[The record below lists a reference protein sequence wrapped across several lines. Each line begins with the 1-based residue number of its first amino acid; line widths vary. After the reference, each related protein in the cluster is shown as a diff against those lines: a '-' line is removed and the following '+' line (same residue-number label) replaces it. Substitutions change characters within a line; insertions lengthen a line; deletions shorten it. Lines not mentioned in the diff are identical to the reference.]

1 MSQNPQMD
9 WMDELADRRRRIAA
23 RVGNAEPEDPMPK
36 TKPAIKTK
44 RQRFLDHAER
54 RTEAALG
61 ALRRLRNCANRA
73 GYEYRDDE
81 AVQICN
87 AIAAAFDALRT
98 AFLEPPQPKTRR
110 APFRLRLEPE
120 EPDPE

>member
-1 MSQNPQMD
+1 MD

-23 RVGNAEPEDPMPK
+23 RGVDAKPEDPMTMAKPK
-36 TKPAIKTK
+36 PTIKTK

-54 RTEAALG
+54 RTEAALE

-73 GYEYRDDE
+73 GYEYRDHE
-81 AVQICN
+81 AEEICN
-87 AIAAAFDALRT
+87 AIAAAFDGLRT

-110 APFRLRLEPE
+110 APFRLRVEPE
-120 EPDPE
+120 EPEPE